1 MHRSV
6 PTHRATVI
14 VYSQYANKNPL
25 SHVCGPRPRI
35 PKDEGVHQE
44 YSDLF
49 ASIQEGSGRFYCRL
63 ATFDK
68 RVNSNIDMFTGVS
81 VPITLARVIVLVGR
95 VHDDHGRDHILF
107 REGYDYNDLS
117 AVDMEDLSH
126 KPFTAPNLYFHSPAI
141 DTPSLYPNGPT
152 YAARTYLSKSLYVL
166 INVSILL
173 CCFSY
178 FIAIYC
184 LLCCICR

>member
-1 MHRSV
+1 M
-6 PTHRATVI
+6 PTHPAIVI
-14 VYSQYANKNPL
+14 LYSQYANKHPS

-35 PKDEGVHQE
+35 PKDEDVHQE

-49 ASIQEGSGRFYCRL
+49 TSIQEGSGRFYCRL
-63 ATFDK
+63 ATFDR
-68 RVNSNIDMFTGVS
+68 RVNSHIDMFTVS
-81 VPITLARVIVLVGR
+81 VPNTLPRVIVLVGR
-95 VHDDHGRDHILF
+95 VRDDHGRDHILF

-126 KPFTAPNLYFHSPAI
+126 KPFTAPDLCFHSPAI

-166 INVSILL
+166 VNVSILL

-178 FIAIYC
+178 FIIIYC
-184 LLCCICR
+184 LLYHVCR